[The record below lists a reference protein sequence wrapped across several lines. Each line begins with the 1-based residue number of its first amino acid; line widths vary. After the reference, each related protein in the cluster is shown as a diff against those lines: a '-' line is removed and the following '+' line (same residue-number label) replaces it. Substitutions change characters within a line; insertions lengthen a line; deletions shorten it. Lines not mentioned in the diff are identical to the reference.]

1 MEQIFANYTTTDLL
15 AIAVGAAL
23 LTYGRKLYWLALGA
37 VGFSLGLWLAGRLLD
52 LGSTGLELGISFLIG
67 VIGALLAVA
76 AQRMAI
82 ALGGL
87 FIGGALAY
95 WSAAWL
101 AVPAQWQPGPW
112 LWIAAIFGAMF
123 GAVFAALLF
132 EASLL
137 ALTSLTGALLIAK
150 TSHVGPPYESWLF
163 MILLCAGVIAQ
174 SGRRRHR
181 RSRED

>member
-1 MEQIFANYTTTDLL
+1 MLANYTTTDLL
-15 AIAVGAAL
+15 ALAVGVAL
-23 LTYGRKLYWLALGA
+23 LTYGRKLYWLALAA
-37 VGFSLGLWLAGRLLD
+37 VGFSLGLWLAGGISD

-67 VIGALLAVA
+67 VLGAVLAVV

-101 AVPAQWQPGPW
+101 AVPLQWYPGPW
-112 LWIAAIFGAMF
+112 LWIAAILGAIFGALCA
-123 GAVFAALLF
+123 AVLF

-137 ALTSLTGALLIAK
+137 ALTSLAGALLIVKA
-150 TSHVGPPYESWLF
+150 SHAGPPHESWLF
-163 MILLCAGVIAQ
+163 LILLCIGVIAQ
-174 SGRRRHR
+174 SRRGRHGHR
-181 RSRED
+181 GHRKES